1 MTGADTAEFLS
12 RFEVVPAGEDHFTG
26 TCYPGWP
33 GRAFGGQLAAQSL
46 HAASLT
52 APEGMDPWSTSIYF
66 HAPVR
71 SNEPI
76 DYEVVHIK
84 DGKTTATR
92 QVRVQQDG
100 KLRATSM
107 SLFGRPGEG
116 PTHSHARPNVTAP
129 EDLPPV
135 ERIIHPSV
143 VPPDADFAA
152 LGYPTEALV
161 ELRVVPH
168 EAVEGA
174 EAALQNP
181 VWMRVIPPLPQ
192 DALVVAMTVCYLS
205 DITLGTTALEPHGGR
220 DGASGLQLGAIE
232 LALWFTGAGDLN
244 AWSLFSQETSFAGS
258 GHGLSHGLFYDA
270 HGRILAVAGQ
280 NALMRFAQ

>member
-1 MTGADTAEFLS
+1 MSSTSGEDFLR
-12 RFEVVPAGEDHFTG
+12 RFEVTTAGSDHFTG
-26 TCYPGWP
+26 TCFPGWP
-33 GRAFGGQLAAQSL
+33 GKAFGGQLAAQAL
-46 HAASLT
+46 HAAALT

-76 DYEVVHIK
+76 DYEVVRIK

-92 QVRVQQDG
+92 QVRVNQDG

-116 PTHSHARPNVTAP
+116 PEHRVSRPPATP
-129 EDLPPV
+129 PHDLPAID
-135 ERIIHPSV
+135 RIIDPTV
-143 VPPDADFAA
+143 VPPDADFEA

-161 ELRVVPH
+161 ELRVDTPGDAD
-168 EAVEGA
+168 EAR
-174 EAALQNP
+174 LFRQ
-181 VWMRVIPPLPQ
+181 VWMRVVPDIPQ
-192 DALVVAMTVCYLS
+192 DAHTGAMTLCYLC

-220 DGASGLQLGAIE
+220 AATTDLQLGAIE
-232 LALWFTGAGDLN
+232 LALWFTGPAALN
-244 AWSLFSQETSFAGS
+244 DWSLFSQETSFAGG
-258 GHGLSHGLFYDA
+258 GHGLSHGLFYDS
-270 HGRILAVAGQ
+270 HGRLVAVAGQ

>member
-1 MTGADTAEFLS
+1 MTGTSSDDFLR
-12 RFEVVPAGEDHFTG
+12 RFEVEAAGGDHFGG

-33 GRAFGGQLAAQSL
+33 GKAFGGQLAAQAL
-46 HAASLT
+46 HSAART

-76 DYEVVHIK
+76 DYEVVRIK

-92 QVRVQQDG
+92 QVRVNQDG

-107 SLFGRPGEG
+107 TLFGRPGSG
-116 PTHSHARPNVTAP
+116 PEHRASRPLATP
-129 EDLPPV
+129 PDDLPAV
-135 ERIIHPSV
+135 ERIIDPTV
-143 VPPDADFAA
+143 VPADADFDA

-161 ELRVVPH
+161 ELRVDTPNDDP
-168 EAVEGA
+168 ESS
-174 EAALQNP
+174 LFRQ
-181 VWMRVIPPLPQ
+181 VWMRVVPDIPQ
-192 DALVVAMTVCYLS
+192 DALTGAMTLCYLC

-220 DGASGLQLGAIE
+220 SATTDLQLGAIE
-232 LALWFTGAGDLN
+232 LALWFTGPAALN
-244 AWSLFSQETSFAGS
+244 DWSLFSQETSFAGG
-258 GHGLSHGLFYDA
+258 GHGLSHGLFYDSRG
-270 HGRILAVAGQ
+270 HLVAVAGQ